1 MLVHDRTWIRERL
14 MQAPALHLYEIGDL
28 DDFFWPHT
36 TWYARGNAIAL
47 VYAAGELPVLIA
59 LGDSAQVE
67 LLASLRDEL
76 PARIYAHLSPGLL
89 DGLLLRYVDE
99 PHGEYLKMSLSEPG
113 KTAGVDG
120 AGIDRLGP
128 EHREEL
134 LAFYQQ
140 AYPGNW
146 FDPRMLTVGHY
157 FARREAGR
165 IVAAGGVHVYS
176 AQERVAALGNIAV
189 LPAARGRGLARQV
202 TAAVCRSLRD
212 TTDHIGLNVRA
223 DNGPAIACYAGLGFT
238 RVATYEEHLLT
249 AAPR

>member
-1 MLVHDRTWIRERL
+1 MIVHARAWIRERL
-14 MQAPALHLYEIGDL
+14 LRAPALHLYELGDL

-36 TWYARGNAIAL
+36 TWYARGDAIAL
-47 VYAAGELPVLIA
+47 VYAASELPILIA
-59 LGDSAQVE
+59 LGDGAQVE

-76 PARIYAHLSPGLL
+76 PPRVYAHLSPGLI
-89 DGLLLRYVDE
+89 DSLLVRYVDE
-99 PHGEYLKMSLSEPG
+99 PHGEYLKMSLAEPG
-113 KTAGVDG
+113 KLEGVDT

-134 LAFYQQ
+134 LAFYER

-157 FARREAGR
+157 FARREAGM
-165 IVAAGGVHVYS
+165 IIAAGGVHVYS
-176 AQERVAALGNIAV
+176 ARERVAALGNIAV
-189 LPAARGRGLARQV
+189 LPEARGRGLARQV

-212 TTDHIGLNVRA
+212 TTDHVGLNVRT
-223 DNGPAIACYAGLGFT
+223 DNAPAIACYSALGFA

-249 AAPR
+249 ALQR